1 MSNSDPFKEVTRAPP
16 PTQDA
21 SRVLPKGPSVNADS
35 TRSGTAP
42 TPGTLGPREA

>member
-1 MSNSDPFKEVTRAPP
+1 MKPSLNGTNTPP
-16 PTQDA
+16 ATQDK
-21 SRVLPKGPSVNADS
+21 SRVLPKGPSVNAES

>member
-1 MSNSDPFKEVTRAPP
+1 MTDLTPKNRPP

-35 TRSGTAP
+35 TRSGTAK
-42 TPGTLGPREA
+42 TPGTLGPRTA